1 MFMHLVM
8 KRKTGSKLM
17 IYSKTVEMSYLR
29 DLFVPAAVSVELW
42 ELRAFMVPINRPFGQ
57 YKMYILFHF

>member
-1 MFMHLVM
+1 MHLVM

-17 IYSKTVEMSYLR
+17 IYSKTVETSYLR
-29 DLFVPAAVSVELW
+29 DLLVAVVSVDPW

-57 YKMYILFHF
+57 YEMYILFHF